1 MSEVS
6 IETPLT
12 IPTSMC
18 VTKQKNT
25 GNHMSNHKNTMNP
38 DKLSQVAE
46 NYLLSL
52 YILSEEHIK
61 ATPAHLAEHLRSLP
75 ASEGLGTSLPSVL
88 GMLRRMSKEGLLT
101 LGSDKEV
108 KLTNQGLIAAKNMIR
123 RHRLAER
130 LIVDLLGLELD
141 KAHIEAHRL
150 EHAISPEMESRID
163 ELLGYPTTCPFG
175 GPIPDSGYT
184 PPNKPIISLR
194 DIAQGE
200 MCTVIRVPEEDQQLL
215 HFLVTQNILPNEH
228 VEVVESSVHKGIIII
243 KTTTGEGAIGH
254 NVAGRI
260 WVTRT

>member
-18 VTKQKNT
+18 VTKQKNN

-38 DKLSQVAE
+38 DKLYQVAE

-88 GMLRRMSKEGLLT
+88 GMLRRMLKEGLLI

-108 KLTNQGLIAAKNMIR
+108 KLTNQGLSSAKYVMR
-123 RHRLAER
+123 RRRVAER
-130 LIVDLLGLELD
+130 QILYVLELKLD
-141 KAHIEAHRL
+141 NTLIGA
-150 EHAISPEMESRID
+150 
-163 ELLGYPTTCPFG
+163 
-175 GPIPDSGYT
+175 
-184 PPNKPIISLR
+184 LR
-194 DIAQGE
+194 
-200 MCTVIRVPEEDQQLL
+200 
-215 HFLVTQNILPNEH
+215 
-228 VEVVESSVHKGIIII
+228 
-243 KTTTGEGAIGH
+243 
-254 NVAGRI
+254 
-260 WVTRT
+260 